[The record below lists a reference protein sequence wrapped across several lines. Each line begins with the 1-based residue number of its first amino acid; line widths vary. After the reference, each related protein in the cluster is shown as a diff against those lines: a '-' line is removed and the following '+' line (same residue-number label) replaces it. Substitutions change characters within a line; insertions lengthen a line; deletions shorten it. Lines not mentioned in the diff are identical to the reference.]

1 MFFKGIIESTKTDIK
16 KSATVK
22 RMFRENELA
31 DLGITL
37 EQAKIFMNP
46 ITLDGIKY
54 FQIINN

>member
-1 MFFKGIIESTKTDIK
+1 MFFRGTIESTKDAIK
-16 KSATVK
+16 KSGTVK
-22 RMFRENELA
+22 RMFREDELE

-54 FQIINN
+54 FQLINN

>member
-22 RMFRENELA
+22 RMFREDELA

-37 EQAKIFMNP
+37 DQAQLFMNQVT
-46 ITLDGIKY
+46 IDGIKY
-54 FQIINN
+54 FQIINS